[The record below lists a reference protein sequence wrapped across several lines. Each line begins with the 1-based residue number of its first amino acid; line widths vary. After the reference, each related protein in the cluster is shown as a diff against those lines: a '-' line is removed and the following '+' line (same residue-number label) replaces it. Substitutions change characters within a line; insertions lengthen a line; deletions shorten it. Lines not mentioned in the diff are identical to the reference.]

1 MAATMPGKSW
11 EYMMFVTKVE
21 SSGIINPVGL
31 ALAKWKG
38 WRGVNDDSGRD
49 AGLALLL
56 SIFWEES
63 LFNNIPQTGAGSA
76 VGFGQVEP
84 AEMYKFDAANVNSPD
99 PSLREAVKSAETHN
113 YLVYHLP
120 KRTKVGNQTR
130 LAAPLGDITAATVSA
145 ATLRHVYES
154 KSRNIQTALDAYAG
168 VGFKGQTPKHLATD
182 KDRRAIIEDWLACAK
197 DLFEKGLVVDK
208 PAADPVLDALN
219 KSRPFS
225 DIRAAVKPILFP
237 GQ

>member
-1 MAATMPGKSW
+1 MAATLPSKSW
-11 EYMMFVTKVE
+11 EMMMFVTKVE
-21 SSGIINPVGL
+21 SSGIITPVGQ

-38 WRGVNDDSGRD
+38 WHGAENNNGPE

-63 LFNNIPQTGAGSA
+63 LFNNVRQTSSGTA

-84 AEMYKFDAANVNSPD
+84 AEMYKFDAANLTSQD
-99 PSLREAVKSAETHN
+99 PAMREAVKSAAANN
-113 YLVYHLP
+113 YLIYHLP
-120 KRTKVGNQTR
+120 KRVKVGEQTN
-130 LAAPLGDITAATVSA
+130 LVSPLSDITSATVA
-145 ATLRHVYES
+145 AASLRHVYET
-154 KSRNIQTALDAYAG
+154 KGRNVQSALDAYAG
-168 VGFKGQTPKHLATD
+168 VGFKGKSPARLATD
-182 KDRRAIIEDWLACAK
+182 ADRRAVIDGWLACAQ

-219 KSRPFS
+219 KSRAFS
-225 DIRAAVKPILFP
+225 DIRAAVRPIVFP